1 MDLIEVARVKKQMKQ
16 ISLEKSETNIRL
28 EAEIKAKQEQEG
40 EKYSLEKW
48 YTQCRVAKDLGQH
61 WVLKMRKSNEL
72 EKVFDFI
79 LLLVVKIFCYL

>member
-40 EKYSLEKW
+40 EKYSLEK
-48 YTQCRVAKDLGQH
+48 
-61 WVLKMRKSNEL
+61 
-72 EKVFDFI
+72 
-79 LLLVVKIFCYL
+79 